1 MLPSMTTD
9 SRPRRNYLPADL
21 PPVDLSQVV
30 RVGDFEEPARSRL
43 DEAAWGYYAS
53 GAYDQH
59 VLRSTPAAW
68 DAFRLRPRVL
78 TDIRSLD
85 LSTTVLGRSVA
96 MPIGIAPAALHG
108 LAHAD
113 GELATARA
121 ATAAGVLNVIS
132 TVASQTLEDVADAA
146 PGGRRWFQLYVQRD
160 PGATRALVERAAAA
174 GYEALCLT
182 VDLPV
187 LGYRDDVL
195 RRTFDPGED
204 AYANLAKR
212 DVWRAEASLEELVD
226 MRTVE
231 LTWDSLA
238 EIRSWA
244 PIPLVLKGIL
254 TAEDARLAVDNG
266 ADAVWVSNHGGRQLD
281 RVAAGIDVLEEVV
294 DAVEGRAEVYLDG
307 GVRRAPEVL
316 IALALG
322 ARMVFAARPFLWALA
337 CAGEAGV
344 AHALGILND
353 ELERGLALMGVTSPA
368 GLTRAHVERVGRPR
382 T

>member
-1 MLPSMTTD
+1 
-9 SRPRRNYLPADL
+9 
-21 PPVDLSQVV
+21 
-30 RVGDFEEPARSRL
+30 
-43 DEAAWGYYAS
+43 
-53 GAYDQH
+53 

-212 DVWRAEASLEELVD
+212 DVWRADASLEELVD

-307 GVRRAPEVL
+307 GERRAPEVL